1 MTDAYEFLAFNRF
14 PVEPLDKVGFFDY
27 ILENVFQENVFQ
39 NL

>member
-1 MTDAYEFLAFNRF
+1 VDPL